1 MGSRKEFS
9 SMVKYVQTKDIRP
22 VVSKIIES
30 RLDDVTQLESLFEE
44 MRSGNQF
51 GKLVVRILTD
61 NDSEEGTGK
70 DGKSRL

>member
-1 MGSRKEFS
+1 
-9 SMVKYVQTKDIRP
+9 MVKYVQTKDIRP